1 MKRKTRHLFNTIIII
16 IVVVSIISNVVL
28 FCKITNSTKPKYETF
43 EYSTLLPN
51 VEDIDIDVIDK
62 DGGDKYEFMILDVDD
77 QYFFDYCSSLK
88 NTFSDVRYE
97 HQSAIGA
104 YTHDGKYWAEAHYND
119 DYKNILVIVMKS
131 RNYNE

>member
-1 MKRKTRHLFNTIIII
+1 MKRKNKYLFNMIIII
-16 IVVVSIISNVVL
+16 IVISIVSNVVL
-28 FCKITNSTKPKYETF
+28 FCKITNITNPKYETF

-51 VEDIDIDVIDK
+51 VEGINIDVIDK
-62 DGGDKYEFMILDVDD
+62 DGGEKYEIMILDVDD

-97 HQSAIGA
+97 HQNALGA
-104 YTHDGKYWAEAHYND
+104 YTSDGKYWAEAHYNN

-131 RNYNE
+131 KNYNK